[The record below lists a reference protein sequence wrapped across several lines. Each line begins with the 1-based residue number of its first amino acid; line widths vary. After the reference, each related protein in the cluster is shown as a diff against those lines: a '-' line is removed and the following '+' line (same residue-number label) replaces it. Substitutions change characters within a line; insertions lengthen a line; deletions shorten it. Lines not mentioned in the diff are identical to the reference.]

1 MSNNVNECTDAAA
14 NKAIADPAVRDVIDE
29 EIELNTEMEAEVKME
44 ALCLQQRR
52 KASWP
57 LVCAGIASVGWIIPL
72 IGIPFSIAAIVGGY
86 RAHRKWVLTVGA
98 ISLGLSCI
106 NFGVG
111 FMLGLGMD

>member
-29 EIELNTEMEAEVKME
+29 ENELNTEME

-52 KASWP
+52 KGSWP

-86 RAHRKWVLTVGA
+86 KAHRKWVLTVGA
-98 ISLGLSCI
+98 TSLALSCI